1 MTLQQT
7 MTVPY
12 VDLVAQHAAIK
23 DELLEAARRV
33 FEHGQFI
40 LGPEVKELEV
50 YWARKCETQYA
61 ISVSDG
67 TTAIMLVLKAM
78 GIGPGDE
85 VITVANSFI
94 ASVSPIVHVGAT
106 PRFADVRDDYNID
119 PESAAKCINEKTTAI
134 IVVHLTGRPADID
147 EINRIASK
155 HNLKVIEDAAQAAGS
170 LSRNRPVGGLSHAG
184 CFSLHP
190 LKTAGACGDAGII
203 TTNDDALAESIKKL
217 RNHGFTTRQED
228 CEMWGYNA
236 RLDTMQAAFAMV
248 KLQYLDAWIQRR
260 REIAQ
265 HYRDRIAR
273 FVRIPEDHP
282 QDFSVYH
289 TFPVVVQRRDELM
302 HHLHE
307 NGVDAKIHYAV
318 PVHQLQLCK
327 SLEGASTPLPV
338 TERLAKNILSLPIN
352 ETLMYEQ
359 IQYTCDLIEDF
370 YQQSS

>member
-1 MTLQQT
+1 

-23 DELLEAARRV
+23 EELLEAARRV

-40 LGPEVKELEV
+40 LGPEVKELETF
-50 YWARKCETQYA
+50 WARKCETTYA

-67 TTAIMLVLKAM
+67 TSAIMLTLKAM
-78 GIGPGDE
+78 GVGPGDE

-94 ASVSPIVHVGAT
+94 ASVSPIIHVGAT
-106 PRFADVRDDYNID
+106 PRFADVRDDYNVD
-119 PESAAKCINEKTTAI
+119 PESVASEINEKTKAI

-147 EINRIASK
+147 EINRIAAM
-155 HNLKVIEDAAQAAGS
+155 HNLKVIEDAAQAIGA
-170 LSRNRPVGGLSHAG
+170 LSRNRPVGGLTHAG

-203 TTNDDALAESIKKL
+203 TTNDDELAESLKKL

-228 CEMWGYNA
+228 CEIWGYNA
-236 RLDTMQAAFAMV
+236 RLDTLQAAFAMI
-248 KLQYLDAWIQRR
+248 KLQSLDVWIQRR

-265 HYRDRIAR
+265 LYRDNIAR
-273 FVRIPEDHP
+273 FVRIPDDHP

-289 TFPVVVQRRDELM
+289 TFPIIAQRRDELM

-307 NGVDAKIHYAV
+307 HGVDCKVHYAL
-318 PVHQLQLCK
+318 PVHQMQLCK
-327 SLEGASTPLPV
+327 PFVGTSTSLPV

-352 ETLMYEQ
+352 ESLMDEQ
-359 IQYTCDLIEDF
+359 IQYTCDLIAAF
-370 YQQSS
+370 YQ